1 MFDDQRLGGARAG
14 VRGVEQARLGDGTF
28 EDRVVFLHRH
38 RFVGL
43 GLRLILKKGEPEVK
57 NSPDYRIY
65 SDDFELL

>member
-1 MFDDQRLGGARAG
+1 MFNDQRLGGARAG

-43 GLRLILKKGEPEVK
+43 GLGLGLILKKGEPE
-57 NSPDYRIY
+57 
-65 SDDFELL
+65 